1 LNPERV
7 IVKLSGERLS
17 GRGPG
22 GFSPLAA
29 ESLSRAA
36 ADLAGLT
43 AAGYEVGVVCG
54 AGNLLRGRD
63 SAFSDRVAADTAGM
77 LATVINALALADA
90 LTAAGTKARAYSV
103 IAMPGHAAVY
113 RPEAVREFLDSG
125 GIGVFGGG
133 TGAPFVT
140 TDTAAALRA
149 LELGAEA
156 ILKTTQVDGVYS
168 ADPATNPAARRY
180 DRLTYDEYLELRL
193 GVMDLAA
200 VELCRRG
207 GVEILVFSGEA
218 AGGPLKALTEPGFAT
233 VIGPE
238 KPQ

>member
-7 IVKLSGERLS
+7 IVKLSGERLG

-22 GFSPLAA
+22 GFSPLDA
-29 ESLSRAA
+29 ESLRRAV
-36 ADLAGLT
+36 ADLGGL
-43 AAGYEVGVVCG
+43 AEAGYGVGVVCG

-63 SAFSDRVAADTAGM
+63 SAFADRVAADIAGM
-77 LATVINALALADA
+77 LATVVNALALADA
-90 LTAAGTKARAYSV
+90 LGANGIEARAYSV
-103 IAMPGHAAVY
+103 IPMPGHVAVY
-113 RPEAVREFLDSG
+113 RPGAVREYLDSG

-149 LELGAEA
+149 LELNAGV
-156 ILKTTQVDGVYS
+156 ILKATQVDGVYS
-168 ADPATNPAARRY
+168 ADPRTDPDATRY
-180 DRLTYDEYLELRL
+180 DRLTYDEVLDRRL

-207 GVEILVFSGEA
+207 GVEIYVFSGDVE
-218 AGGPLKALTEPGFAT
+218 GGPLKALTEPGFAT
-233 VIGPE
+233 VVGP
-238 KPQ
+238 

>member
-1 LNPERV
+1 LNPKRV

-22 GFSPLAA
+22 GFSPLEAGA
-29 ESLSRAA
+29 LSRAV

-43 AAGYEVGVVCG
+43 GAGYGVGVVCG

-90 LTAAGTKARAYSV
+90 LNAGGVKARAYTV
-103 IAMPGHAAVY
+103 IPLPGHVAVY
-113 RPEAVREFLDSG
+113 RPESVREFLDTG

-149 LELGAEA
+149 LELGAGT
-156 ILKTTQVDGVYS
+156 ILKATQVDGVYS
-168 ADPATNPAARRY
+168 ADPKTDPTAKRY
-180 DRLTYDEYLELRL
+180 DRLTYDEVLDRRL

-207 GVEILVFSGEA
+207 GIEILVFSGEA

-233 VIGPE
+233 VIGP
-238 KPQ
+238 